1 MPKLLIVKAFGIF
14 IPVEA
19 TGFEPTTSASRT
31 QRSTKLSHA
40 SIFCFLN
47 SRPSTIAIIY
57 DVYRNVNTFFEI
69 FLIFFIIASKGTFY
83 TGLRPFWCSFRMTV
97 SEKVKKKRYAG
108 SSVPAYLLS
117 LFLSSADIHL
127 HTARRSSA
135 PRNGCCRRCLRGRK
149 RFRGL
154 LPCKPGR

>member
-97 SEKVKKKRYAG
+97 SEKVKKEICRKFCSG
-108 SSVPAYLLS
+108 ISLIFVSQLS
-117 LFLSSADIHL
+117 
-127 HTARRSSA
+127 
-135 PRNGCCRRCLRGRK
+135 
-149 RFRGL
+149 
-154 LPCKPGR
+154 

>member
-1 MPKLLIVKAFGIF
+1 MRSRSDGIRTHDLCVPNAALYQTEPRFDF
-14 IPVEA
+14 I
-19 TGFEPTTSASRT
+19 
-31 QRSTKLSHA
+31 
-40 SIFCFLN
+40 CFLN

-97 SEKVKKKRYAG
+97 SEKVKKRDMPEVLFRHI
-108 SSVPAYLLS
+108 SYLC
-117 LFLSSADIHL
+117 FSADIHL

-154 LPCKPGR
+154 LPCKSGR